1 MTFPE
6 RCPSMKVRAII
17 TGRGVHDVGY
27 RLYLLERALDTGF
40 QRFYAKI
47 QVQNGAEQ
55 VVVQYEGEPGQVD
68 ALGSIIREEHAPGVD
83 IEHIAFEACA
93 WDVVPVTDYL
103 DLLIVEQLS
112 LIAPL

>member
-1 MTFPE
+1 
-6 RCPSMKVRAII
+6 
-17 TGRGVHDVGY
+17 
-27 RLYLLERALDTGF
+27 
-40 QRFYAKI
+40 
-47 QVQNGAEQ
+47 
-55 VVVQYEGEPGQVD
+55 
-68 ALGSIIREEHAPGVD
+68 VD